1 MRAAQVWGR
10 DLADGA
16 KKPSL
21 LVIIPSRLAK
31 SQGGFYF
38 LERAVK
44 SIRAQRNADQL
55 DIEVAVGVDPG
66 VALPDSEALAGVR
79 LEVSAAPSQAA
90 ALNAAARRF
99 DHDYI
104 ALLEDDDVWA
114 PAFLGVAMNG
124 LRQADFI
131 SSTQLEVTDQG
142 EIVYIND
149 FATPSGWVMH
159 RRVWEAVG
167 GFNEAFRFHLD
178 NEWLGRLAA
187 SGHSR
192 LHLIEA
198 TAPVAPDRI
207 RAGRPRLGLV
217 LSNGGPNV
225 RLARHPFMT
234 PLVRRT
240 VHPGSG
246 MAQIVADPEK
256 YKLSMAENQTLIQR
270 FGRLPW

>member
-1 MRAAQVWGR
+1 V
-10 DLADGA
+10 DGER
-16 KKPSL
+16 KPSL

-44 SIRAQRNADQL
+44 SIRGQQVTGQV
-55 DIEVAVGVDPG
+55 DIDISVGVDPDAAVPELETLKG
-66 VALPDSEALAGVR
+66 LYW
-79 LEVSAAPSQAA
+79 EVSTAPSQAG

-104 ALLEDDDVWA
+104 AVLEDDDVWT
-114 PAFLGVAMNG
+114 PPFLGLA
-124 LRQADFI
+124 LAALKQADFA
-131 SSTQLEVTDQG
+131 SSTQLEVTDRG
-142 EIVYIND
+142 EVVYIND
-149 FATPSGWVMH
+149 FPTPSGWVMH
-159 RRVWEAVG
+159 RRVWEGVG

-178 NEWLGRLAA
+178 NEWLGRL
-187 SGHSR
+187 SMTDHKR
-192 LHLIEA
+192 LHLVEA
-198 TAPVAPDRI
+198 TAPVALDRI
-207 RAGRPRLGLV
+207 RYGRPRLGLV

-225 RLARHPFMT
+225 RLGRHKFLA

-240 VHPGSG
+240 VHVGSG

-256 YKLSMAENQTLIQR
+256 RALSQSENDQLAER